1 MYARIWHLQV
11 RHGMK
16 EEFKRAMDDVIR
28 LVRREEGYCG
38 MIALASGQP
47 EAPEVRLVARWD
59 TPEAVHKSEQDLFLM
74 QAMTRY
80 LACCEGVPKI
90 LEKEVLAADFAAD

>member
-11 RHGMK
+11 KHGMR

-28 LVRREEGYCG
+28 LVRHEDGYCG
-38 MIALASGQP
+38 VIALASGHHD
-47 EAPEVRLVARWD
+47 APEVRIVALWD
-59 TPEAVHKSEQDLFLM
+59 TPEAVHESEKDLFLM

-80 LACCEGVPKI
+80 LACCEGVPQI
-90 LEKEVLAADFAAD
+90 LEKEVLAVDFAAD